1 MTGGADY
8 LVRRLRLRHL
18 ELLVAL
24 TEAGTM
30 RGAAERLHLSQ
41 PAISKMLNEIE
52 SGFGVRLFDRS
63 HQGVQTNA
71 FGTTAVYRARVML
84 SELARAQDE
93 IGALHAGATAVLRVG
108 APSVTATVP
117 AAIVLLRARVPAV
130 SVQIREGRVSELIQR
145 LLDGELDCVFG
156 AVTPQL
162 LSSDLLPLLQSDLLL
177 EDQLCVLAATSNPN
191 VRRRGL
197 RWADL
202 RSAQWVTPPKET
214 LVREAFMTAFM
225 NDGVEPPEPVIEAMS
240 SVTVGALLRMDPS
253 LLCAARFEH
262 ARDEVARGN
271 VRRVPVSPTIPLPS
285 LGLFT
290 RRGAIGQP
298 VVVQEFARA
307 IRKVGACAGPKAPR
321 PSR

>member
-1 MTGGADY
+1 MTGGVDY

-24 TEAGTM
+24 AETGTT
-30 RGAAERLHLSQ
+30 RGAADRLHLSQ

-52 SGFGVRLFDRS
+52 GGFGARLFDRS
-63 HQGVQTNA
+63 HQGVQANA
-71 FGTTAVYRARVML
+71 FGVAAVYRARVIL

-93 IGALHAGATAVLRVG
+93 IDALRAGAAAVLRVG
-108 APSVTATVP
+108 APSVTVTVP
-117 AAIVLLRARVPAV
+117 AAVVLLRARMPAA
-130 SVQIREGRVSELIQR
+130 SVQIREGRVSELIER

-162 LSSDLLPLLQSDLLL
+162 LSSDLLPLLQSELLL
-177 EDQLCVLAATSNPN
+177 KDQLCVLAAASNVN

-202 RSAQWVTPPKET
+202 RSAQWVAPPKET
-214 LVREAFMTAFM
+214 LVRQAFMTAFL

-253 LLCAARFEH
+253 LLCAVRFEH

-271 VRRVPVSPTIPLPS
+271 VRRVPVLPAISLPS

-298 VVVQEFARA
+298 AVVQEFARA
-307 IRKVGACAGPKAPR
+307 IRRAGASAGPKAAR
-321 PSR
+321 RSR